1 MDIRAE
7 LSKLTAHQKISLA
20 ILALVAEGLDP
31 IEAWKVVC
39 GRERVEATINEI
51 YHELRGQA

>member
-7 LSKLTAHQKISLA
+7 LSNLTAHQKISLA

-31 IEAWKVVC
+31 IDAWKAVC
-39 GRERVEATINEI
+39 GSERVEATITEL